1 MNPILSAVIR
11 RLRAALVFVAIAG
24 VAGPAAAAENVL
36 VFGGSGRLGSEV
48 VKALTAAGHQV
59 TVFVR
64 PTSKLDRIAEAGVAV
79 VEGDVMTEADVAAAF
94 KSAKFTA
101 AVDALARGDADVA
114 FYETSMR
121 HIAKWAA
128 ATGVRQVILH
138 GSVGAG
144 DSRAIYPQNRWEAM
158 KSTLMAKDAGERAL
172 MASGVTYTIIRNA
185 VLRDLAPGATDAAAL
200 TDDQSKFGAV
210 TRTGLARL
218 TAECLGQA
226 ACANKIFHAI
236 DPGVAVPGG

>member
-1 MNPILSAVIR
+1 VIR
-11 RLRAALVFVAIAG
+11 LFPAFFGRLCAALVLATAAA
-24 VAGPAAAAENVL
+24 AGPAAAAEHVL

-48 VKALTAAGHQV
+48 VKALAAAGHQV
-59 TVFVR
+59 TVFAR
-64 PTSKLDRIAEAGVAV
+64 PTSKLDRVADAGVAV
-79 VEGDVMTEADVAAAF
+79 VEGDVMNEADVEAAF
-94 KSAKFTA
+94 KSSRFTA

-128 ATGVRQVILH
+128 ATGVKQVILH

-144 DSRAIYPQNRWEAM
+144 DSRAIYPQSRWEVM
-158 KSTLMAKDAGERAL
+158 KPTLMAKDAAEKTL
-172 MASGVTYTIIRNA
+172 MTSGVPYTIIRNA
-185 VLRDLAPGATDAAAL
+185 VLRDLAPGAVDAAAL

-218 TAECLGQA
+218 TAECLGNA

>member
-1 MNPILSAVIR
+1 MIQNLSATLA
-11 RLRAALVFVAIAG
+11 RLSAALLLLMAAAV
-24 VAGPAAAAENVL
+24 PAAAAENVL
-36 VFGGSGRLGSEV
+36 VFGGSGRLGAEV

-59 TVFVR
+59 TVFAR
-64 PTSKLDRIAEAGVAV
+64 PTSKLDRVAESNVAV
-79 VEGDVMTEADVAAAF
+79 VEGDVMNEADVEAAF

-114 FYETSMR
+114 FYEASMR

-128 ATGVRQVILH
+128 ATGVKQVILH

-144 DSRAIYPQNRWEAM
+144 DSQTIYPKSRWEAM
-158 KSTLMAKDAGERAL
+158 KPTLMAKDAGEKAL
-172 MASGVTYTIIRNA
+172 MASGVGYTIIRNA

-210 TRTGLARL
+210 TRTGLGRL
-218 TAECLGQA
+218 TAECLGKA

-236 DPGVAVPGG
+236 DPGVAIPGG